1 MNPTL
6 LITCIRCAQ
15 LHVPAS
21 SLALHPVCSACSPPN
36 APRAGMR

>member
-6 LITCIRCAQ
+6 LITCIRCAR

-21 SLALHPVCSACSPPN
+21 FLALHPVCAACSRPSGL
-36 APRAGMR
+36 RARMT